1 MKKNLMTFAAV
12 LCCSM
17 ISVMFC
23 ACSSETEIED
33 PLTDKT
39 PVTGAKMDC
48 ILKISAESLVS
59 FDFFVKYYNA
69 EGTIQSE
76 KVVWTDAASENGIE
90 YKQWKKLVTTSLPST
105 LGMYFEDYLK

>member
-1 MKKNLMTFAAV
+1 MKKILMTFAAV

-39 PVTGAKMDC
+39 PVTGAK
-48 ILKISAESLVS
+48 
-59 FDFFVKYYNA
+59 
-69 EGTIQSE
+69 
-76 KVVWTDAASENGIE
+76 WTA
-90 YKQWKKLVTTSLPST
+90 Y
-105 LGMYFEDYLK
+105 